1 VLHVASLTIAT
12 FDTLEAEAATR
23 QRRLLTGDC
32 AMAERTSLSTVQP
45 TPEELFPTPETM
57 ELFQQAAAALE
68 AARLVRGWRERAGL
82 TQKELAARLRLT
94 QARISAI
101 EQGRGRDGPTYG
113 LMQRLAAA
121 CNVGWPLMMPLEA
134 GAPAAKPG

>member
-1 VLHVASLTIAT
+1 
-12 FDTLEAEAATR
+12 
-23 QRRLLTGDC
+23 
-32 AMAERTSLSTVQP
+32 MAERTSLSTVQP